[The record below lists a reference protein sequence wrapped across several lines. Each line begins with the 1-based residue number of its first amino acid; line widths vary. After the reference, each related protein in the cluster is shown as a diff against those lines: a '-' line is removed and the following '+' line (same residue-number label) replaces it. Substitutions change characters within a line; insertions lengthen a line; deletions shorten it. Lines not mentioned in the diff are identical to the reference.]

1 VLLLGGQVMLSKGA
15 QDRVAREF
23 KNSLVNTDCA
33 NFACVVGTQISEYIV
48 RKDVSRIE
56 KGANG
61 INDLI
66 SASTRQRHNDRAI
79 QH

>member
-33 NFACVVGTQISEYIV
+33 NFACVVGPQIS
-48 RKDVSRIE
+48 K
-56 KGANG
+56 NP
-61 INDLI
+61 
-66 SASTRQRHNDRAI
+66 
-79 QH
+79 